1 MSIRE
6 KNIQSYFGKGII
18 VDTDPLVL
26 LLAGYY
32 DYDSI
37 GKSKLTA
44 EFTKGDFDLLTSFL
58 SKFRK
63 IIVTPHVL
71 AEVSNLINTRV
82 NKTDFADFIEKIIET
97 LSDFKEAYVQKDEI
111 ISREELKK
119 VGITDTGILL
129 ACERD
134 NNLIL
139 TKDFQFKGLCISKG
153 LPVIHFDRLRAESWF
168 MCKSV

>member
-6 KNIQSYFGKGII
+6 KNIRLYFRKGII
-18 VDTDPLVL
+18 VDTGPLVL

-32 DYDSI
+32 NYDSI

-44 EFTKGDFDLLTSFL
+44 EFEKGDFDLLICFL

-82 NKTDFADFIEKIIET
+82 HKSDFADFIEKIIEN
-97 LSDFKEAYVQKDEI
+97 LSDFKEVYVQKDEI

-139 TKDFQFKGLCISKG
+139 TKDFRFKGLCISKG
-153 LPVIHFDRLRAESWF
+153 LPVIHFDRLRAESWEI
-168 MCKSV
+168 

>member
-6 KNIQSYFGKGII
+6 KDIRLYFRKGII
-18 VDTDPLVL
+18 VDTGPLIL

-32 DYDSI
+32 NYDSI

-44 EFTKGDFDLLTSFL
+44 EFIKRDFDILTSFL

-82 NKTDFADFIEKIIET
+82 HKSDFADFIEKIIEN
-97 LSDFKEAYVQKDEI
+97 LSDFKEVYVQKDEI

-139 TKDFQFKGLCISKG
+139 TKDFRFKGLCISKG
-153 LPVIHFDRLRAESWF
+153 LPVIHFDRLRAESWEI
-168 MCKSV
+168 

>member
-6 KNIQSYFGKGII
+6 KNIQSYFRKGII
-18 VDTDPLVL
+18 VDTGPLVL
-26 LLAGYY
+26 LLAGHYNY
-32 DYDSI
+32 NSI

-44 EFTKGDFDLLTSFL
+44 EFEKGDFDILTSFL

-71 AEVSNLINTRV
+71 AEVSNLINTKV
-82 NKTDFADFIEKIIET
+82 NKSNFADFIEKIIEK
-97 LSDFKEAYVQKDEI
+97 LSDFKEVYIQKDEI
-111 ISREELKK
+111 ISRENVKK
-119 VGITDTGILL
+119 VGITDAGILL

-139 TKDFQFKGLCISKG
+139 TKDFRFKGLCISKG
-153 LPVIHFDRLRAESWF
+153 LPVIHFDKLRAESWEI
-168 MCKSV
+168 

>member
-6 KNIQSYFGKGII
+6 KDIRLYFRKGII
-18 VDTDPLVL
+18 VDTGPLIL

-32 DYDSI
+32 NYDSI

-44 EFTKGDFDLLTSFL
+44 EFIKRDFDILTSFL

-71 AEVSNLINTRV
+71 SEVSNLINTRV
-82 NKTDFADFIEKIIET
+82 HKSDFADFIEKIIEN
-97 LSDFKEAYVQKDEI
+97 LSDFKEVYVQKDEI

-139 TKDFQFKGLCISKG
+139 TKDFRFKGLCISKG
-153 LPVIHFDRLRAESWF
+153 LPVIHFDRLRAESWEI
-168 MCKSV
+168 

>member
-6 KNIQSYFGKGII
+6 KNIQSYFRKGII
-18 VDTDPLVL
+18 VDTGPLVL

-32 DYDSI
+32 NYDSI

-44 EFTKGDFDLLTSFL
+44 EFTKGDFDILTSFL

-82 NKTDFADFIEKIIET
+82 HKSDFADFIEKITEI
-97 LSDFKEAYVQKDEI
+97 LSDFKEVYVQKDEI

-139 TKDFQFKGLCISKG
+139 TKDFSFKGLCISKG

-168 MCKSV
+168 

>member
-6 KNIQSYFGKGII
+6 KNIRLYFRKGII
-18 VDTDPLVL
+18 VDTGPLIL

-32 DYDSI
+32 NYDSI

-44 EFTKGDFDLLTSFL
+44 EFTKGDFDILTSFL

-82 NKTDFADFIEKIIET
+82 HKSVFADFIEKTIEK
-97 LSDFKEAYVQKDEI
+97 LSDFKEVYIQKDEI

-129 ACERD
+129 ASERD

-139 TKDFQFKGLCISKG
+139 TKDFRFKGLCISKG
-153 LPVIHFDRLRAESWF
+153 LPVIHFDKLRAESWF
-168 MCKSV
+168 S